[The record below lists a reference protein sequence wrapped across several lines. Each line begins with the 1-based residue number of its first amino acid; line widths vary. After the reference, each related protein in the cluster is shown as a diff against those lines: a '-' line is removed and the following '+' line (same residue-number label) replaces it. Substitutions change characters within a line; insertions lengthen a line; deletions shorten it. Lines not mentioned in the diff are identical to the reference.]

1 MKKELQDLRTSP
13 VDNMSRKEKKKQ
25 KEYTNRPA
33 KSSQHVKTVLSI
45 GDEQSN
51 RDHIPNFTLVNQ
63 EIFCTFI
70 YLCRLFEKIMQQ
82 IREERLKSCHD
93 IIKEYQSS
101 SGGQWMIIDN
111 QTGEVINL
119 SSDSS
124 EDVFQKSGHPSSINE
139 LMGDDQ
145 IKNNHMITPKSF
157 FNRHTQ
163 YSETYQHK
171 DFYR

>member
-1 MKKELQDLRTSP
+1 MKKTLQDVKTSP
-13 VDNMSRKEKKKQ
+13 ADNMSRKEKKKQ
-25 KEYTNRPA
+25 KQHVNRA
-33 KSSQHVKTVLSI
+33 SESSQYVKNIISD
-45 GDEQSN
+45 GDEQSKT
-51 RDHIPNFTLVNQ
+51 DHAPNFTLVNQ
-63 EIFCTFI
+63 EIFCTFV

-82 IREERLKSCHD
+82 IREERLKSSHD
-93 IIKEYQSS
+93 MIKEYQSS

-119 SSDSS
+119 FSDSS
-124 EDVFQKSGHPSSINE
+124 EEVFQKSGHPTSINE
-139 LMGDDQ
+139 LLGDDQ